1 MDNMEKSKAKFIDLG
16 LPSGVLWCDRNVGA
30 VSPKDY
36 GLYFSWGNTDGHTD
50 CDGYDFYDEY
60 DESDGA
66 KIHEDLRSENDAAH
80 KYMGEPCRMPS
91 VEECLEL
98 VRNCDSEWV
107 VRNGIKGRMF
117 TSRINGNSVFFPASG
132 GRYGTQLS
140 NRGAYGGYWSSSL
153 HSAPVGYSLYFDS
166 GGVNPANS
174 SSRFYGFSVRAVQN
188 CQHKD

>member
-1 MDNMEKSKAKFIDLG
+1 MDNMKKNKAKFIDLG

-30 VSPKDY
+30 VSPEDY

-60 DESDGA
+60 DESEGA

-107 VRNGIKGRMF
+107 VRNGIKGRIF
-117 TSRINGNSVFFPASG
+117 TSRISENSVFFPASG
-132 GRYGTQLS
+132 YRDGTQLS
-140 NRGAYGGYWSSSL
+140 SRGADGYYWSSSL
-153 HSAPVGYSLYFDS
+153 HSAPIGYNLGFIS
-166 GGVNPANS
+166 GGVYPADDYY
-174 SSRFYGFSVRAVQN
+174 RFNGFSVRAVQ
-188 CQHKD
+188 